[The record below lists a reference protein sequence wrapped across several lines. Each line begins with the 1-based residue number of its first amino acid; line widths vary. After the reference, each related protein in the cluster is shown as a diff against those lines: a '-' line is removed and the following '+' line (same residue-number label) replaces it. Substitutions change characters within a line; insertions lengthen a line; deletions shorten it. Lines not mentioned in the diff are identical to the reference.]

1 MEDQLKKIVWIFV
14 VQTFLLFYLELLEK
28 FCLFFKKSRLFL
40 MKSSKVIPIY
50 TILLLKK
57 LNIIK
62 VVLGYK
68 NERVKP
74 FRALCK
80 PHAS

>member
-1 MEDQLKKIVWIFV
+1 MVTIDINKRKKKLIFLITRMEDQLKKIVWIFV

-50 TILLLKK
+50 TILLCFPGKK
-57 LNIIK
+57 IHL
-62 VVLGYK
+62 Y
-68 NERVKP
+68 
-74 FRALCK
+74 F
-80 PHAS
+80 

>member
-28 FCLFFKKSRLFL
+28 FCLFL

-50 TILLLKK
+50 TILLCFPGKK
-57 LNIIK
+57 IHL
-62 VVLGYK
+62 Y
-68 NERVKP
+68 
-74 FRALCK
+74 F
-80 PHAS
+80 